1 MKLNTIADKAS
12 IKKPKRVGRGIGS
25 GTGKTSGAGHKGQK
39 SRSGVAIK
47 GFEGGQMPLHR
58 RLPKR
63 GFKNRFRTEYSVIN
77 IGDIDKAISDKKID
91 SKKVITNEAFFK
103 AGLIRNKN
111 VLVKILGN
119 GKTNHSLNLRVDK
132 ASKSAIKLISD
143 KKGKI
148 DYNEKVQR
156 TEKKL
161 SKDGSIS
168 KEEIE
173 QIKDGTVKN
182 DIYPIKHLLM
192 HFSV

>member
-1 MKLNTIADKAS
+1 MKLNTIVDKAS

-77 IGDIDKAISDKKID
+77 IGDIDKAITDKKID
-91 SKKVITNEAFFK
+91 AKKEITNEDFFK

-119 GKTNHSLNLRVDK
+119 GKTNHSLNLKVDK
-132 ASKSAIKLISD
+132 ASQSAVKLISD

-148 DYNEKVQR
+148 VYNEKVQKKA
-156 TEKKL
+156 EKKV
-161 SKDGSIS
+161 S
-168 KEEIE
+168 KEE
-173 QIKDGTVKN
+173 KVKKN
-182 DIYPIKHLLM
+182 
-192 HFSV
+192 

>member
-1 MKLNTIADKAS
+1 MKLNTIVDKAS

-63 GFKNRFRTEYSVIN
+63 GFKNRFRTEYSIIN

-91 SKKVITNEAFFK
+91 KKKIITNEDFFN

-111 VLVKILGN
+111 VLVKVLGN
-119 GKTNHSLNLRVDK
+119 GKTNHSLNLKVDK
-132 ASKSAIKLISD
+132 ASQSAIKIISD

-148 DYNEKVQR
+148 DYNEKVHKI
-156 TEKKL
+156 EKKV
-161 SKDGSIS
+161 S
-168 KEEIE
+168 KEE
-173 QIKDGTVKN
+173 KVKKN
-182 DIYPIKHLLM
+182 
-192 HFSV
+192 

>member
-1 MKLNTIADKAS
+1 MKLNTIVDKAS

-77 IGDIDKAISDKKID
+77 IGDIDKAITDKKID
-91 SKKVITNEAFFK
+91 AKKEITNEDFFK

-111 VLVKILGN
+111 VLVKILGS
-119 GKTNHSLNLRVDK
+119 GKTNYSLNLKVVK
-132 ASKSAIKLISD
+132 ASQSAIKLISD
-143 KKGKI
+143 NKGKR
-148 DYNEKVQR
+148 DYNEKVQKKA
-156 TEKKL
+156 EKKV
-161 SKDGSIS
+161 S
-168 KEEIE
+168 KEE
-173 QIKDGTVKN
+173 KVKKN
-182 DIYPIKHLLM
+182 
-192 HFSV
+192 

>member
-1 MKLNTIADKAS
+1 MKLNTIVDKAS

-77 IGDIDKAISDKKID
+77 IGDIDKAITDKKID
-91 SKKVITNEAFFK
+91 AKKEITNEDFFK

-119 GKTNHSLNLRVDK
+119 GNTNHSLNLKVDK
-132 ASKSAIKLISD
+132 ASQSAIKLISD

-148 DYNEKVQR
+148 DYNEKVQKKA
-156 TEKKL
+156 EKKV
-161 SKDGSIS
+161 S
-168 KEEIE
+168 KEE
-173 QIKDGTVKN
+173 KVKKN
-182 DIYPIKHLLM
+182 
-192 HFSV
+192 

>member
-1 MKLNTIADKAS
+1 MKLNTIVDKAS
-12 IKKPKRVGRGIGS
+12 IKKSKRVGRGIGS

-63 GFKNRFRTEYSVIN
+63 GFKNPFRKEYSVIN
-77 IGDIDKAISDKKID
+77 LGDIDKAIDNKKLD
-91 SKKVITNEAFFK
+91 SKKIITNEDFFI

-119 GKTNHSLNLRVDK
+119 GKTNHPLNLKVDK
-132 ASKSAIKLISD
+132 ASKSAIKLVSD

-156 TEKKL
+156 PEKK
-161 SKDGSIS
+161 IS
-168 KEEIE
+168 KEE
-173 QIKDGTVKN
+173 KVKKN
-182 DIYPIKHLLM
+182 
-192 HFSV
+192 

>member
-1 MKLNTIADKAS
+1 MKLNTIVDKAS

-91 SKKVITNEAFFK
+91 AKKVLTNEDFCN

-119 GKTNHSLNLRVDK
+119 GKTNHSLNLKVDK
-132 ASKSAIKLISD
+132 ASQSAIKLISD

-148 DYNEKVQR
+148 DYNEKVQKKA
-156 TEKKL
+156 EKKVN
-161 SKDGSIS
+161 
-168 KEEIE
+168 KEE
-173 QIKDGTVKN
+173 KVKKN
-182 DIYPIKHLLM
+182 
-192 HFSV
+192 

>member
-1 MKLNTIADKAS
+1 MKLNTIVDKAS
-12 IKKPKRVGRGIGS
+12 TKKPKRVGRGIGS

-63 GFKNRFRTEYSVIN
+63 GFKNPFRTEYSVIN

-91 SKKVITNEAFFK
+91 SKKEITNEDFFK

-119 GKTNHSLNLRVDK
+119 GKTNHSLNLKVDK
-132 ASKSAIKLISD
+132 ASQSAIKLISD

-148 DYNEKVQR
+148 DYNEKVQK
-156 TEKKL
+156 TEKKVTQEKKVK
-161 SKDGSIS
+161 KD
-168 KEEIE
+168 
-173 QIKDGTVKN
+173 
-182 DIYPIKHLLM
+182 
-192 HFSV
+192 

>member
-1 MKLNTIADKAS
+1 MKLNTIVDKAS

-63 GFKNRFRTEYSVIN
+63 GFKNRFRTEYSIIN

-91 SKKVITNEAFFK
+91 TKKIITNEDFFN

-119 GKTNHSLNLRVDK
+119 GKTNHSLNIRVDK
-132 ASKSAIKLISD
+132 ASQSAIKLISD

-148 DYNEKVQR
+148 DYNEKVQK
-156 TEKKL
+156 TEKKV
-161 SKDGSIS
+161 S
-168 KEEIE
+168 KEE
-173 QIKDGTVKN
+173 KVKEN
-182 DIYPIKHLLM
+182 
-192 HFSV
+192 

>member
-1 MKLNTIADKAS
+1 MKLNTIVDKAS
-12 IKKPKRVGRGIGS
+12 IKKSKRVGRGIGS

-77 IGDIDKAISDKKID
+77 IGDIDKAINDKKLD
-91 SKKVITNEAFFK
+91 SKKLITNEDFFN

-111 VLVKILGN
+111 VLVKILGK
-119 GKTNHSLNLRVDK
+119 GKIDHSLNLKVDK
-132 ASKSAIKLISD
+132 ASKSALKSITD

-148 DYNEKVQR
+148 NYNEKVKN
-156 TEKKL
+156 TDDKITKKEVEKK
-161 SKDGSIS
+161 
-168 KEEIE
+168 
-173 QIKDGTVKN
+173 N
-182 DIYPIKHLLM
+182 
-192 HFSV
+192 

>member
-1 MKLNTIADKAS
+1 MKLNTIVDKAS

-77 IGDIDKAISDKKID
+77 IGDIDKAITDKKID
-91 SKKVITNEAFFK
+91 AKKEITNEDFFK
-103 AGLIRNKN
+103 AGLIRHKN
-111 VLVKILGN
+111 LLVKILGN

-132 ASKSAIKLISD
+132 ASQNAIKIISD

-148 DYNEKVQR
+148 EYKEKVQK
-156 TEKKL
+156 TEKKV
-161 SKDGSIS
+161 S
-168 KEEIE
+168 KEE
-173 QIKDGTVKN
+173 KVKKN
-182 DIYPIKHLLM
+182 
-192 HFSV
+192 

>member
-1 MKLNTIADKAS
+1 MKLNTIVDKAS

-77 IGDIDKAISDKKID
+77 IGDIDKAITDKKID
-91 SKKVITNEAFFK
+91 AKKEITNEDFFK

-119 GKTNHSLNLRVDK
+119 GKTNHSLNLKVDK
-132 ASKSAIKLISD
+132 ASQSAIKLISD

-148 DYNEKVQR
+148 DYNEKVQKKA
-156 TEKKL
+156 EKKVN
-161 SKDGSIS
+161 
-168 KEEIE
+168 KEE
-173 QIKDGTVKN
+173 KVKKN
-182 DIYPIKHLLM
+182 
-192 HFSV
+192 

>member
-1 MKLNTIADKAS
+1 MKLNTIVDKAS

-77 IGDIDKAISDKKID
+77 IGDIDKAITDKKID
-91 SKKVITNEAFFK
+91 AKKEITNEDFFK

-111 VLVKILGN
+111 VLVKILGS
-119 GKTNHSLNLRVDK
+119 GKTNYSLNLKVDK
-132 ASKSAIKLISD
+132 ASQSAIKLISD

-148 DYNEKVQR
+148 DYNEKVQKKA
-156 TEKKL
+156 EKKV
-161 SKDGSIS
+161 S
-168 KEEIE
+168 KEE
-173 QIKDGTVKN
+173 KVKN
-182 DIYPIKHLLM
+182 N
-192 HFSV
+192 

>member
-111 VLVKILGN
+111 VLVKILGD
-119 GKTNHSLNLRVDK
+119 GKTNHSLNLKVDK
-132 ASKSAIKLISD
+132 ASKSAIKLIND

-148 DYNEKVQR
+148 DYNEKIQR
-156 TEKKL
+156 TDKKV
-161 SKDGSIS
+161 S
-168 KEEIE
+168 KEE
-173 QIKDGTVKN
+173 KVKKN
-182 DIYPIKHLLM
+182 
-192 HFSV
+192 

>member
-1 MKLNTIADKAS
+1 MKLNTIVDKAS

-77 IGDIDKAISDKKID
+77 VGDIDKAITDKKID
-91 SKKVITNEAFFK
+91 AKKEITNEDFFK

-119 GKTNHSLNLRVDK
+119 GKTNYSLNLKVDK
-132 ASKSAIKLISD
+132 ASQSAIKLISD

-148 DYNEKVQR
+148 DYNEKVQKKA
-156 TEKKL
+156 EKK
-161 SKDGSIS
+161 IS
-168 KEEIE
+168 KEE
-173 QIKDGTVKN
+173 KVKKN
-182 DIYPIKHLLM
+182 
-192 HFSV
+192 

>member
-1 MKLNTIADKAS
+1 MKLNTIVDKAS

-77 IGDIDKAISDKKID
+77 VGDIDKAVSDKKID
-91 SKKVITNEAFFK
+91 AKKIITNEDFFN

-119 GKTNHSLNLRVDK
+119 GKTNHALNLKVDK
-132 ASKSAIKLISD
+132 ASQSAIKLISD

-148 DYNEKVQR
+148 DYNEKVQKI
-156 TEKKL
+156 EKKV
-161 SKDGSIS
+161 K
-168 KEEIE
+168 KEEE
-173 QIKDGTVKN
+173 VKKN
-182 DIYPIKHLLM
+182 
-192 HFSV
+192 

>member
-1 MKLNTIADKAS
+1 MKLNTIVDKAS

-77 IGDIDKAISDKKID
+77 IGDIDKAITDKKID
-91 SKKVITNEAFFK
+91 AKKEITNEDFFK

-111 VLVKILGN
+111 ILVKILGN
-119 GKTNHSLNLRVDK
+119 GKTNHSLNLKVDK
-132 ASKSAIKLISD
+132 ASQSAIKLISD

-148 DYNEKVQR
+148 DYKEKVQKKA
-156 TEKKL
+156 EKKV
-161 SKDGSIS
+161 S
-168 KEEIE
+168 KEE
-173 QIKDGTVKN
+173 KVKKN
-182 DIYPIKHLLM
+182 
-192 HFSV
+192 

>member
-91 SKKVITNEAFFK
+91 SKKIITNEDFFN

-111 VLVKILGN
+111 NLVKILGN
-119 GKTNHSLNLRVDK
+119 GKTNHSLNIRVDK
-132 ASKSAIKLISD
+132 ASQSAIKIISD

-148 DYNEKVQR
+148 DYNEKVQK
-156 TEKKL
+156 TEKKV
-161 SKDGSIS
+161 S
-168 KEEIE
+168 KEE
-173 QIKDGTVKN
+173 KVKKN
-182 DIYPIKHLLM
+182 
-192 HFSV
+192 

>member
-1 MKLNTIADKAS
+1 MKLNTIVDKAS

-77 IGDIDKAISDKKID
+77 IGCIDKAISDKKID
-91 SKKVITNEAFFK
+91 AKKTITNEELFN

-119 GKTNHSLNLRVDK
+119 GKTNLSLNLKVDK
-132 ASKSAIKLISD
+132 ASQSAIKLISD

-148 DYNEKVQR
+148 DYNEKFQKVK
-156 TEKKL
+156 KKL
-161 SKDGSIS
+161 SKE
-168 KEEIE
+168 K
-173 QIKDGTVKN
+173 KVKKN
-182 DIYPIKHLLM
+182 
-192 HFSV
+192 

>member
-1 MKLNTIADKAS
+1 MKLNTIVDKAAT
-12 IKKPKRVGRGIGS
+12 KKPKRVGRGIGS

-91 SKKVITNEAFFK
+91 SKKIITNEDFFK

-119 GKTNHSLNLRVDK
+119 GKTNHSLNLKADK
-132 ASKSAIKLISD
+132 ASQSAIKLISD

-148 DYNEKVQR
+148 VYNEKVQNKA
-156 TEKKL
+156 EKKV
-161 SKDGSIS
+161 S
-168 KEEIE
+168 KEE
-173 QIKDGTVKN
+173 KVKKN
-182 DIYPIKHLLM
+182 
-192 HFSV
+192 

>member
-1 MKLNTIADKAS
+1 MKLNTIVDKAS

-77 IGDIDKAISDKKID
+77 IGDIDKAVNDKKLD
-91 SKKVITNEAFFK
+91 AKKIITNEDFFN

-111 VLVKILGN
+111 VLVKILGK
-119 GKTNHSLNLRVDK
+119 GKIGHSLNLKVDK
-132 ASKSAIKLISD
+132 ASKSALKSIND

-148 DYNEKVQR
+148 NFNEKVNN
-156 TEKKL
+156 TNDKISKKEVEKK
-161 SKDGSIS
+161 
-168 KEEIE
+168 
-173 QIKDGTVKN
+173 N
-182 DIYPIKHLLM
+182 
-192 HFSV
+192 